1 MISPATQLAALL
13 TAEKLADGAIKLS
26 ASERLLF
33 KAHLEAIRQRIL
45 AAAAKRDARPAPHTD
60 SGREA

>member
-1 MISPATQLAALL
+1 VISEATQLAALR

-33 KAHLEAIRQRIL
+33 KQHIDAIRQRII
-45 AAAAKRDARPAPHTD
+45 AAAARRETKTEGAR
-60 SGREA
+60 G

>member
-1 MISPATQLAALL
+1 VISEATQLAALR

-33 KAHLEAIRQRIL
+33 KQHIDAIRQRII
-45 AAAAKRDARPAPHTD
+45 AAAARRSTRDGKDER
-60 SGREA
+60 